1 MTDKNQTEATLPDG
15 SDEAQQDVAKA
26 TDAKAE
32 ATGTS
37 KASDELSDDDLEA
50 VAGGRGYG
58 NVVGGPRYD
67 PSAPVRA
74 RQPPGR

>member
-50 VAGGRGYG
+50 VAGGRKNRKINASPKYE
-58 NVVGGPRYD
+58 PTY
-67 PSAPVRA
+67 P
-74 RQPPGR
+74 